1 MRIAIVLMLTLVSSL
16 GYADTKAIKDAK
28 LAVTVPDGWKLA
40 VKDVGLSGES
50 ADKEVAV
57 LAWSVDTVE
66 AAASQK
72 KIEAELYS
80 MIFSPKWDKPTT
92 GTGHDLKITYLV
104 GVGKAKSGDVTIRA
118 AVVGP
123 ATDKKG
129 AKGLLIATVV
139 RVDKL
144 DAHKAE
150 IDKILNS
157 VQVAK

>member
-1 MRIAIVLMLTLVSSL
+1 MRIALALVLVTSLVPSF
-16 GYADTKAIKDAK
+16 GYADSKAIKDAK

-57 LAWSVDTVE
+57 LAWSVDTVD

-80 MIFSPKWDKPTT
+80 MIFAPKWDKPTT

-104 GVGKAKSGDVTIRA
+104 GTGKAKSGEVTIHA

-123 ATDKKG
+123 TAKK
-129 AKGLLIATVV
+129 KGLLVATVV

-150 IDKILNS
+150 IEKILNS
-157 VQVAK
+157 VQAAK

>member
-1 MRIAIVLMLTLVSSL
+1 MRIALALMLLTSLVPSL
-16 GYADTKAIKDAK
+16 GYADSKAIKDAK

-57 LAWSVDTVE
+57 LAWSVDTVD

-72 KIEAELYS
+72 KIDAELYS

-92 GTGHDLKITYLV
+92 GTGHDLNITYLV
-104 GVGKAKSGDVTIRA
+104 GIGKAKSGDVTIRA

-123 ATDKKG
+123 TAKK
-129 AKGLLIATVV
+129 KGLLVATVV

-150 IDKILNS
+150 IEKILNS
-157 VQVAK
+157 VQAAK

>member
-1 MRIAIVLMLTLVSSL
+1 MRIALALVLVTSLVPSF
-16 GYADTKAIKDAK
+16 GYADSKAIKDAK

-57 LAWSVDTVE
+57 LAWSIDTVD

-104 GVGKAKSGDVTIRA
+104 GTGKAKAGDVTIRA

-123 ATDKKG
+123 TAKK
-129 AKGLLIATVV
+129 KGLLVATVV

-150 IDKILNS
+150 IEKILNS
-157 VQVAK
+157 VQAAK

>member
-66 AAASQK
+66 AGASQK

-92 GTGHDLKITYLV
+92 GTGHDLDITYLV
-104 GVGKAKSGDVTIRA
+104 GTGKAKGGDVTIRA

-123 ATDKKG
+123 TAKK
-129 AKGLLIATVV
+129 KGLLIAIVV

-157 VQVAK
+157 VQATK

>member
-1 MRIAIVLMLTLVSSL
+1 MRIALALVLLTSLVPSL
-16 GYADTKAIKDAK
+16 GYADTKTIKAAK

-57 LAWSVDTVE
+57 LAWSVDTVD

-72 KIEAELYS
+72 KIQAELYS

-92 GTGHDLKITYLV
+92 ATGHDLDITFLV
-104 GVGKAKSGDVTIRA
+104 GVGKAKAGDVTIRA

-123 ATDKKG
+123 TANK
-129 AKGLLIATVV
+129 KGLLIAIVV

-144 DAHKAE
+144 EAHKAE

-157 VQVAK
+157 VQSAK

>member
-16 GYADTKAIKDAK
+16 GHADTKAVKDAK
-28 LAVTVPDGWKLA
+28 LAITVPDGWKLA

-72 KIEAELYS
+72 KIEGELYS

-92 GTGHDLKITYLV
+92 GTGHDLDITYLV
-104 GVGKAKSGDVTIRA
+104 GVGKAKGGDVTIRA

-123 ATDKKG
+123 TAKK
-129 AKGLLIATVV
+129 KGLLIAIVV

-157 VQVAK
+157 VQATK

>member
-1 MRIAIVLMLTLVSSL
+1 MRIALALMLLTSLVPSL
-16 GYADTKAIKDAK
+16 GYADSKAIKDAK

-57 LAWSVDTVE
+57 LAWSVDTVD

-72 KIEAELYS
+72 KIDAELYS

-92 GTGHDLKITYLV
+92 GTGHDLNITYLV
-104 GVGKAKSGDVTIRA
+104 GTGKAKGGDVTIRA

-123 ATDKKG
+123 TAKK
-129 AKGLLIATVV
+129 KGLLVATVV

-157 VQVAK
+157 VQATK

>member
-92 GTGHDLKITYLV
+92 GTGHDLDITYLV
-104 GVGKAKSGDVTIRA
+104 GTGKAKGGDVTIRA

-123 ATDKKG
+123 TAKK
-129 AKGLLIATVV
+129 KGLLIAIVV

-157 VQVAK
+157 VQATK

>member
-1 MRIAIVLMLTLVSSL
+1 MRIAFALVLVTSLAPSL

-28 LAVTVPDGWKLA
+28 LAVTVPDDWKLA

-57 LAWSVDTVE
+57 LAWSVDTVD

-72 KIEAELYS
+72 KIDAELYS

-92 GTGHDLKITYLV
+92 GTGHDLNITYLV
-104 GVGKAKSGDVTIRA
+104 GTGKAKGGDVTIRA

-123 ATDKKG
+123 TAKK
-129 AKGLLIATVV
+129 KGLLIATVV
-139 RVDKL
+139 RLDKL

-157 VQVAK
+157 VQATK